1 MRAGKL
7 DRIITI
13 ERQTETVQPSG
24 SVVSAWT
31 AIATTRAEIVK
42 ASADEFLTGFGE
54 AERGTTIFRIRYS
67 AGITTAD
74 RIMFDGI
81 AHDIKEIV
89 EIGRR
94 RALEIRAV
102 ALS

>member
-13 ERQTETVQPSG
+13 ERKTETVSDSG
-24 SVVSAWT
+24 SVVAAWT
-31 AIATTRAEIVK
+31 EIATTHAEIMRR
-42 ASADEFLTGFGE
+42 SFDEMAMGFGE
-54 AERGTTIFRIRYS
+54 VEAGTTVFRVRWRE
-67 AGITTAD
+67 GITTAD

-81 AHDIKEIV
+81 AHDIKEIG

-102 ALS
+102 AVS

>member
-13 ERQTETVQPSG
+13 ERKTETVSDSG
-24 SVVSAWT
+24 SVVAAWT
-31 AIATTRAEIVK
+31 EIATTHAEIVK
-42 ASADEFLTGFGE
+42 ASTDEFLTGFGD
-54 AERGTTIFRIRYS
+54 AERSTTVFRLRYRD
-67 AGITTAD
+67 GITTAD
-74 RIMFDGI
+74 RIRHESMSFDV
-81 AHDIKEIV
+81 KEII

-102 ALS
+102 AVS

>member
-7 DRIITI
+7 DRIINI
-13 ERQTETVQPSG
+13 ERKSETVSDSG
-24 SVVSAWT
+24 SVVAAWT
-31 AIATTRAEIVK
+31 EIAKTRAEIVN

-54 AERGTTIFRIRYS
+54 AERGTTIFRIRYR

-74 RIMFDGI
+74 RIKFDGT
-81 AHDIKEIV
+81 AHDIKEII

-94 RALEIRAV
+94 RGLEIRAV
-102 ALS
+102 AVS

>member
-7 DRIITI
+7 DRFITI
-13 ERQTETVQPSG
+13 ERKSETVSDSG
-24 SVVSAWT
+24 SVVAAWT
-31 AIATTRAEIVK
+31 EIATTRAEIVK

-54 AERGTTIFRIRYS
+54 AERGTTVFRLRYRD
-67 AGITTAD
+67 GVTTAD
-74 RIMFDGI
+74 RIIFDGI

-94 RALEIRAV
+94 RGLEIRAV
-102 ALS
+102 AVS